1 MLLHPTLD
9 KLRALG
15 LPGMATAFSEQQER
29 ADYAALAF
37 ADRLGLLAD
46 REMTERE
53 NRRLE
58 RNLKSA
64 KLRLSSACIEDLDFR
79 SSRGL
84 DRSLLLSLAEAS
96 WVGSHQNVLI
106 AGPTGAGKTYL
117 ACALAQAA
125 IRRGHS
131 AFYLRAPRL
140 LGELATARGDG
151 RFPRLLAAWSR
162 IAVLL
167 IDDFALQPLSAQE
180 AADLLEVIEDR
191 SGLRSTIVT
200 SQLPIA
206 RWHEALGDPTL
217 ADAILDRLTSNAH
230 RLELRGESLRRAQR
244 AAAPAEHAREE
255 EAEDSANAAEAAASV
270 PARKRGATKPQD
282 GR

>member
-9 KLRALG
+9 KLRALN
-15 LPGMATAFSEQQER
+15 LPGMVQAFAEQQER
-29 ADYAALAF
+29 PDYGALAF

-46 REMTERE
+46 REITERD

-58 RNLKSA
+58 RNLKAA
-64 KLRLSSACIEDLDFR
+64 KLRIGGACIEDLDFR

-84 DRSLLLSLAEAS
+84 DRSLLLSLAEAA
-96 WVGSHQNVLI
+96 WVAGHQNVLI

-131 AFYLRAPRL
+131 ALYLRAPRL
-140 LGELATARGDG
+140 LGELAVARGDG

-162 IAVLL
+162 IAVVL
-167 IDDFALQPLSAQE
+167 IDDFALQPLSADE
-180 AADLLEVIEDR
+180 AANLLEVVEDR

-217 ADAILDRLTSNAH
+217 ADAILDRLVHNAH
-230 RLELRGESLRRAQR
+230 RIELRGESLRRHQR
-244 AAAPAEHAREE
+244 DATDDDGARGSAAPPAAKAETAPR
-255 EAEDSANAAEAAASV
+255 AE
-270 PARKRGATKPQD
+270 KRGATKPQD